1 MKHVYLLLRL
11 QFLFLL
17 CVFVSAAMR
26 SFSHGSWITG
36 ALFLLVALALFL
48 SDRKGNKMQYWLWF
62 ISKRSR
68 MYHCFAIVLLL
79 ALIVGLWLEDGCS
92 FFTISLSGA
101 LGMSIG
107 VHCLLWRRKSEKE

>member
-1 MKHVYLLLRL
+1 
-11 QFLFLL
+11 
-17 CVFVSAAMR
+17 MR
-26 SFSHGSWITG
+26 SFSYGSWITG

-48 SDRKGNKMQYWLWF
+48 SDRKGNKMHYWLWF